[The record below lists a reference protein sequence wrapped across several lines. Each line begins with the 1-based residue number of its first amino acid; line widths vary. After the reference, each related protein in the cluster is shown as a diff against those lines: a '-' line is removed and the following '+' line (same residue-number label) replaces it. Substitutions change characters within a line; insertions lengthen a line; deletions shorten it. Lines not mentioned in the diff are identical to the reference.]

1 MTEQTKAYTAA
12 PSAPGAPSRP
22 HYSRDSFWSPLR
34 SWWQYPSPSRLL
46 PNQDFGLPPFLEA
59 GDLREFS
66 WIDNIHRRLAASS
79 WPGYM
84 PSLPLLVPS
93 FLVPA
98 SSMHQPGSR
107 LSRAES
113 AGLQGL
119 SEVRVEGAKWRITLD
134 VSHFSPVEITLRT
147 REGFLEIRGKHEERP
162 DVHGFIARCFTRRYT
177 LPIGIDPKIIRSS
190 LSGDGI
196 LSVEASLP
204 DPTIPADIVIPI
216 QVEKETIRKE
226 GEKGGAKPESTTEPD
241 TETRDHQPSP
251 SAPAVAPVSLEAP
264 DFTPTE
270 PGTLP
275 PTEALEC
282 GDEFARVVPGEEA
295 HPEAQPDSSAAGP
308 ERHEEV
314 RGDADERTPTEPAG
328 EMASHPSGSADDEA
342 REEEGLT
349 TSTEPFEHLETPDSP
364 DTPDTVT
371 SDQGEHTDQAH
382 DHGRELQHPEGTG
395 ETAEELPQP
404 EDPEPGMSPPEEGAP
419 HSQELETPEHPDME
433 QQEYTK

>member
-12 PSAPGAPSRP
+12 PSAPSRP
-22 HYSRDSFWSPLR
+22 HYSRDLFWSALR
-34 SWWQYPSPSRLL
+34 SWWQSPSPSCLL
-46 PNQDFGLPPFLEA
+46 PNQDFGLPPSLEA

-98 SSMHQPGSR
+98 SSMHQPGPR

-119 SEVRVEGAKWRITLD
+119 SEVREEGYKWRITLD

-147 REGFLEIRGKHEERP
+147 REGFLEIEGKHEERP
-162 DVHGFIARCFTRRYT
+162 DKHGFIARCFTRRYT
-177 LPIGIDPKIIRSS
+177 LPKGIDPKIIRSS

-204 DPTIPADIVIPI
+204 DPTIPADVIIPI
-216 QVEKETIRKE
+216 QVEKEAIREE
-226 GEKGGAKPESTTEPD
+226 GEKGGAKPERTTEPD
-241 TETRDHQPSP
+241 TDTRDPQPSP
-251 SAPAVAPVSLEAP
+251 SAPAVAPVSLEAA
-264 DFTPTE
+264 DFTLTE

-275 PTEALEC
+275 PTEALERR
-282 GDEFARVVPGEEA
+282 DEFAREVPGEEA
-295 HPEAQPDSSAAGP
+295 HPEAQPDSGAAGP

-328 EMASHPSGSADDEA
+328 EMARHPSGTADDEA
-342 REEEGLT
+342 SEEEGLP
-349 TSTEPFEHLETPDSP
+349 TSTEPFEHLKTPDSP

-371 SDQGEHTDQAH
+371 SDQGEYTDQAH
-382 DHGRELQHPEGTG
+382 DHGGELQHPEGTG

-404 EDPEPGMSPPEEGAP
+404 EDPEPGTSPPAEVAH
-419 HSQELETPEHPDME
+419 HSQELETQEHPDME